1 MSVPDRYLDEPDDCE
16 CEIHGRPYPCA
27 YCRCDAAEQRA
38 EELREGLLYDREL
51 QWAKESG
58 GGC

>member
-1 MSVPDRYLDEPDDCE
+1 MSIPDRYLDEPDECLCE
-16 CEIHGRPYPCA
+16 THGEARPCP
-27 YCRCDAAEQRA
+27 YCKWDALEQRA

-51 QWAKESG
+51 KWAKDSG